1 MQYARDRRK
10 KLARLSL
17 AGPDR
22 AQRRARRAERR
33 TVVDAVNRNAAALR
47 PNVRAN
53 FVIKRICLSKTSVPH
68 WHRPGRRSGAH
79 KRRGNLRRPA
89 VLASAA
95 ESERRALVCG
105 ERRTARAELVENVE
119 AALAHAVVRDAR
131 PAPAPALARWGG
143 REPRSAKGASSQGCP
158 SALEMLRF
166 SIGEDAGE
174 RGGGHDF
181 SRR

>member
-1 MQYARDRRK
+1 MSQFLLDRYHIRPYLLHVNYGLREESDEDARWCQWYAEEYRFEIEILTAD
-10 KLARLSL
+10 
-17 AGPDR
+17 P
-22 AQRRARRAERR
+22 
-33 TVVDAVNRNAAALR
+33 
-47 PNVRAN
+47 
-53 FVIKRICLSKTSVPH
+53 SK
-68 WHRPGRRSGAH
+68 RSG
-79 KRRGNLRRPA
+79 
-89 VLASAA
+89 
-95 ESERRALVCG
+95 
-105 ERRTARAELVENVE
+105 ENVE